1 VKITHLERKSVK
13 VPFMPGILSPPDYE
27 EFTESYPLP
36 ISERLQD
43 IYYIHT
49 DTGLTGI
56 GMGGPYFDAH
66 DETPPD
72 LIGKDPREF
81 EPRTLGGGGWQ
92 IALLDLI
99 GKQIDWP
106 LCRIFGGKLRGE
118 ILVDYWI
125 QRMGVEDT
133 VAAARRAAEL
143 GFHGIKMKCQWEDG
157 NVAERAFAIHE
168 VAPDMRIVMDPGH
181 QFHNFDNSMELARR
195 LDGLDVVFEDPMPK
209 DDMNDYKRMRGVT
222 TVKVAPH
229 FQNALQV
236 IHAID
241 MEAVDAIN
249 VAPSDWN
256 FIDMARIAAAADIP
270 VWQASNVDLGIF
282 DAFRLHASAA
292 VPNCTYGSD
301 LCGNFVHE
309 HSLLKEPLV
318 RDGVANVPD
327 GPGLGVELAEEAVAR
342 YETFHEQWPRA

>member
-1 VKITHLERKSVK
+1 MKITHLERRSVQ
-13 VPFMPGILSPPDYE
+13 VPFVPGILSPPEYE
-27 EFTESYPLP
+27 EFTTSYPQP

-43 IYYIHT
+43 LYYIHT

-56 GMGGPYFDAH
+56 GMGGPYFDVRQ
-66 DETPPD
+66 ESPPD
-72 LIGKDPREF
+72 ILGKDVGEF
-81 EPRTLGGGGWQ
+81 EPRTLSGGGWQ

-106 LCRIFGGKLRGE
+106 LCRIFGGRMQDE

-125 QRMGVEDT
+125 ARMGVEDT
-133 VAAARRAAEL
+133 AAAARRALEL
-143 GFHGIKMKCQWEDG
+143 GFHGIKMKCTWEDG

-181 QFHNFDNSMELARR
+181 NFHNLANSLELARR

-209 DDMNDYKRMRGVT
+209 HDMEDYRRLRGAT
-222 TVKVAPH
+222 SVKVAPH

-249 VAPSDWN
+249 VAPSDWS
-256 FIDMARIAAAADIP
+256 FLDMARIAGAADIP
-270 VWQASNVDLGIF
+270 VWQASNVDLGVF

-292 VPNCTYGSD
+292 AGNCTYGSD

-309 HSLLKEPLV
+309 HSLLKRPLV
-318 RDGVANVPD
+318 KDGVALVPE
-327 GPGLGVELAEEAVAR
+327 GAGLGVELDAEAVAK
-342 YETFHEQWPRA
+342 YETFHEQWPRV